1 MKKLSALISALLLV
15 ATLQIPAQSAGV
27 DYSVY
32 QKTLSTFSPTAASL
46 TSQQKAQIK
55 AAVDANPSAEKF
67 ICTGIRYYSQPM
79 SVNILVRKRAKAACE
94 YAKELNPDLSTWYQN
109 KPTQARSYAGKVLLT
124 IKSPIRIVDEV
135 GSGTEEE
142 VSPPESPAPPT
153 QQYGDLGSITIDLE
167 SCKLRENPSPVPG
180 FKGFPANG
188 MLPHSGVVKVAII
201 PVDFSN
207 APGDPGIGA
216 RLRDYADFM
225 TQWANFWSR
234 GNMVYEV
241 QIHEDWIRA
250 PLGADWYQFPEGH
263 GQGVRKQSDEESLNQ
278 ILQAADPYFDFSG
291 VDFVLGFVPSKAEFD
306 YFFGLYGNKSAQ
318 TQEGNQSFF
327 VYGGLGF
334 YDGAREPG
342 SLLVHQILHAQGFLG
357 HGPANGAGYGIMQN
371 QWGESK
377 AISSWEAFVAGW
389 WADSEYLCVDATKVE
404 GIYKT
409 SLSSLD
415 STQSTPKSLIIRL
428 DHEQA
433 IVVENRQD
441 KGGVLTA
448 YKLNVNKPWYRD
460 DSAGVPAD
468 EKNWWQY
475 LREADGDIPIQQSV
489 EYQNIKISNLG
500 GGSFTIENA
509 LAKPLKNLV
518 AARSSKVINRDNY
531 AGDLPQLDAI
541 QVTNGRRELINQHC
555 SCCGC
560 KPID

>member
-1 MKKLSALISALLLV
+1 MTL
-15 ATLQIPAQSAGV
+15 ATPATSAGV
-27 DYSVY
+27 KYTVY
-32 QKTLSTFSPTAASL
+32 QKTLATFSSTATSL
-46 TSQQKAQIK
+46 SSQQKAQVR
-55 AAVDANPSAEKF
+55 AAVEANPEAEKF
-67 ICTGIRYYSQPM
+67 VCTGIRYFDQPT
-79 SVNILVRKRAKAACE
+79 SVNIMVRKRAKEACE
-94 YAKELNPDLSTWYQN
+94 YAKQLNPKLSTWYQN
-109 KPTQARSYAGKVLLT
+109 KPTQAKNYAGKVLLT
-124 IKSPIRIVDEV
+124 IKSPNQVVDVV
-135 GSGTEEE
+135 GSGPEEAS
-142 VSPPESPAPPT
+142 SPPGSPAPPT
-153 QQYGDLGSITIDLE
+153 QQYSDLGSITIDLE
-167 SCKLRENPSPVPG
+167 SCKLRENPSSVPG

-216 RLRDYADFM
+216 RLREYADFL
-225 TQWANFWSR
+225 TQWSNFWSR
-234 GNMVYEV
+234 GNMIYEV

-318 TQEGNQSFF
+318 TQEGKQSFF

-357 HGPANGAGYGIMQN
+357 HGPANGAGYGILQN

-489 EYQNIKISNLG
+489 EYKHIKISNLG
-500 GGSFTIENA
+500 GGSFTIEKFSEA
-509 LAKPLKNLV
+509 PLRISKTENLGT
-518 AARSSKVINRDNY
+518 AANRSRAAENFRQLVSGHVLNY
-531 AGDLPQLDAI
+531 
-541 QVTNGRRELINQHC
+541 RRGSDGQHC
-555 SCCGC
+555 RCCGC
-560 KPID
+560 NPIH